1 MAEKKVWA
9 SRKIARKNAHD
20 RMRKAGVVHANK
32 PRYGIQAGLP
42 TKMPSYFAE
51 NWRRCA
57 Q

>member
-1 MAEKKVWA
+1 MEEKKVWA
-9 SRKIARKNAHD
+9 SRKIARKIAQA
-20 RMRKAGVVHANK
+20 RIRKAGVVHPNK
-32 PRYGIQAGLP
+32 ARYGIQAGLP

>member
-1 MAEKKVWA
+1 MEKKKVWA
-9 SRKIARKNAHD
+9 SRKIARRIAKA
-20 RMRKAGVVHANK
+20 RMQHKGILHPNK

-51 NWRRCA
+51 NWRRAA

>member
-1 MAEKKVWA
+1 MEEKKVWA
-9 SRKIARKNAHD
+9 SRKIARRIAKA
-20 RMRKAGVVHANK
+20 RMQHTGILHVNK